1 MGRRPNWGGDR
12 SYSGRFS
19 CRAAFKAFSGP
30 TIIQRSKLGIPR
42 LIQRALQLALG
53 MVAAAF
59 GSYVNLAME
68 MTMRVMSGNRI
79 QFNTTEIPVGR
90 TYWATEFERIYLMTA
105 ARVRGKPAVAGQCA
119 NISRP
124 VFVRGR

>member
-1 MGRRPNWGGDR
+1 
-12 SYSGRFS
+12 
-19 CRAAFKAFSGP
+19 
-30 TIIQRSKLGIPR
+30 
-42 LIQRALQLALG
+42 

-105 ARVRGKPAVAGQCA
+105 ARVRGKPAVAGQRA
-119 NISRP
+119 NITRP